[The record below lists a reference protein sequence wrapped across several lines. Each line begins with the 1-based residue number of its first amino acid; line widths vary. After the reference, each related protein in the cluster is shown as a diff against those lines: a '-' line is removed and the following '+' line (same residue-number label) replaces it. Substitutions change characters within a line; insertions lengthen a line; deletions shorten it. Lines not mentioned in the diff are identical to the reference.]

1 MEFLIWRSYVTN
13 ITPPMQYVYGGET
26 MLGFNRGNHNRTN
39 TYLAVLEAKK
49 RVLSHLWSI
58 ELGNEPDV
66 YLWQNKADAV
76 IPWNASQEGADAA
89 NWAQGFIDAWKS
101 PSRSS
106 LQAHTPLAIFAERVF
121 MATFVNRSFI
131 LGETNFH
138 PYDVGMDEPF
148 GAALATLDKSLHVVT
163 LGIQRLYFHQGTIN
177 QGEHIV
183 ELDSG
188 NGSYAQYVIYSK
200 GRPTKAVLVNTDYF
214 SGSGVR
220 TKSTIRLNGLVNS
233 RVKAVRMTAAS
244 SEVTTNGTASY
255 PIIGGQFFS
264 NVDCSSIGALTY
276 KKTAVTTGKVTI
288 TVAASE
294 ALLLYL

>member
-13 ITPPMQYVYGGET
+13 ITPPMQ
-26 MLGFNRGNHNRTN
+26 F
-39 TYLAVLEAKK
+39 
-49 RVLSHLWSI
+49 
-58 ELGNEPDV
+58 

-101 PSRSS
+101 PLPILTAGSYAVSCANYNEWPNTDYLIDTAYNDTR
-106 LQAHTPLAIFAERVF
+106 LRLAIFAERVF

-131 LGETNFH
+131 L
-138 PYDVGMDEPF
+138 
-148 GAALATLDKSLHVVT
+148 
-163 LGIQRLYFHQGTIN
+163 
-177 QGEHIV
+177 GEHIV

-255 PIIGGQFFS
+255 PIIG
-264 NVDCSSIGALTY
+264 V
-276 KKTAVTTGKVTI
+276 
-288 TVAASE
+288 VAE
-294 ALLLYL
+294 KMV